1 MLQNLQS
8 QNLHHDEATVY
19 FDETAVYF
27 WWFGFQQLNG
37 ATRPSQSRPLLS
49 EWGSRVVH
57 LVATLSGRIA
67 SWTNQTTM
75 LNRKVWHLWSG
86 WYSVPG
92 KYSSFSSGWEA
103 GNGQTAID
111 VFLGVNRA
119 TYVNVSDWSYDVLC
133 MWEWTSDTIW
143 LLDILSNWSLK
154 PKTSQGV
161 TPTLSPKHLDTGRS
175 TPMPVSPQLAVP
187 RCSKRFLFCGPAL
200 VQSDGW
206 ITHGYPGTST
216 VCHGKLAMCRR
227 FIPYLYHFKL

>member
-1 MLQNLQS
+1 MAKLRLMFSACALQ
-8 QNLHHDEATVY
+8 
-19 FDETAVYF
+19 
-27 WWFGFQQLNG
+27 
-37 ATRPSQSRPLLS
+37 
-49 EWGSRVVH
+49 
-57 LVATLSGRIA
+57 
-67 SWTNQTTM
+67 
-75 LNRKVWHLWSG
+75 
-86 WYSVPG
+86 
-92 KYSSFSSGWEA
+92 
-103 GNGQTAID
+103 
-111 VFLGVNRA
+111 
-119 TYVNVSDWSYDVLC
+119 VSNWSYDVLC

-187 RCSKRFLFCGPAL
+187 RCSKRFPFCGPAL

-227 FIPYLYHFKL
+227 FIPYLYHIYTILNYRQYLYRSAHGRLWESTSDICQDLPSVTSSSSSSWAMPDSHALYGNPQTIMDIKDQEKDAQVDDKILDQDG